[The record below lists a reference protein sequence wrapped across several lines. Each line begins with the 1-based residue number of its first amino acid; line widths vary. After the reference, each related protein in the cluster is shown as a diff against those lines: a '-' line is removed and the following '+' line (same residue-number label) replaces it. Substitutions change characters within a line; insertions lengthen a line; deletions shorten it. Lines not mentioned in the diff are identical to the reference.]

1 MKPLKP
7 TEFASIFDRHESY
20 WDERR
25 AEMRRMRH
33 AYLMRFWKREGDF
46 DRELLVE
53 TSRAY
58 ELVESY
64 VASLF
69 VRDPSVVV
77 KPDIHG
83 HGKPKVSEAVVNR
96 WLRQWRDAIEDGLRL
111 SLIYPFAALKLS
123 VSHRTSLLDRVE
135 VAALA
140 PWDVIVDD
148 TVSTWSAQ
156 RWTGHRYLIPLE
168 EAKRRYGNR
177 DYSERIYERY
187 IENIDGDT
195 AEIPTTGGNSGFGT
209 QAEDRFVMVVEV
221 FDLLHDKMYVWS
233 PDWKRD
239 KWLYDG
245 VALEIG
251 VEDEQEEKYS
261 KIPYQT
267 TAGTYRVPIIPMYL
281 SREPDCPM
289 RGYSSL
295 RRVYDQLREV
305 NNIRTF
311 QAQGTRRAARML
323 VTARG
328 VLDEEAKSKYAQ
340 GQDGEVIEV
349 ELSKG
354 QTMSEIMQ
362 PIPHNPVP
370 AELER
375 YAQIVD
381 EDFSRGSVMAP
392 FSRGQATQATA
403 TEIQAMAAY
412 TASEI
417 GRMARSRDQCIT
429 ALAACY
435 LTMIGTLLGDDADIV
450 RLEDEVV
457 ALQADDVLGDFDLYA
472 QDSGN
477 TPMSEAARKQ
487 EIERLT
493 PILQAL
499 GVPNEAL
506 LNMLVRTFELP
517 PQLVREAAEA
527 KQEAEAMMAQ
537 QQAMGG
543 PPGAGAEMAPGP
555 GSDTAMTAPELSQA
569 RGGKARIQMALPEGG
584 VV

>member
-1 MKPLKP
+1 
-7 TEFASIFDRHESY
+7 
-20 WDERR
+20 
-25 AEMRRMRH
+25 
-33 AYLMRFWKREGDF
+33 
-46 DRELLVE
+46 
-53 TSRAY
+53 
-58 ELVESY
+58 
-64 VASLF
+64 
-69 VRDPSVVV
+69 
-77 KPDIHG
+77 
-83 HGKPKVSEAVVNR
+83 
-96 WLRQWRDAIEDGLRL
+96 
-111 SLIYPFAALKLS
+111 
-123 VSHRTSLLDRVE
+123 
-135 VAALA
+135 
-140 PWDVIVDD
+140 
-148 TVSTWSAQ
+148 
-156 RWTGHRYLIPLE
+156 
-168 EAKRRYGNR
+168 
-177 DYSERIYERY
+177 
-187 IENIDGDT
+187 
-195 AEIPTTGGNSGFGT
+195 
-209 QAEDRFVMVVEV
+209 
-221 FDLLHDKMYVWS
+221 
-233 PDWKRD
+233 
-239 KWLYDG
+239 
-245 VALEIG
+245 
-251 VEDEQEEKYS
+251 
-261 KIPYQT
+261 
-267 TAGTYRVPIIPMYL
+267 
-281 SREPDCPM
+281 M

-543 PPGAGAEMAPGP
+543 PPGSGAEMAPGP

>member
-1 MKPLKP
+1 MSRSLKP
-7 TEFASIFDRHESY
+7 TEFASIYDRHVSFWE
-20 WDERR
+20 DRR
-25 AEMRRMRH
+25 AEMRRLRH
-33 AYLMRFWKREGDF
+33 AYLMRFWKRTAEF
-46 DRELLVE
+46 DQELLVE

-69 VRDPSVVV
+69 VRDPAVVV
-77 KPDIHG
+77 KADIHG
-83 HGKPKVSEAVVNR
+83 HGKPKVSESVVNR
-96 WLRQWRDAIEDGLRL
+96 WLRRWRDSIEDGLRL

-123 VSHRTSLLDRVE
+123 ISRRTNILDRVE
-135 VAALA
+135 VAAVA
-140 PWDVIVDD
+140 PWDIIVDD
-148 TVSTWSAQ
+148 TVSSWHAQ
-156 RWTGHRYLIPLE
+156 RWTAHRYLIPLD
-168 EAKRRYGNR
+168 EAKERYGNR
-177 DYSERIYERY
+177 KYSERLYERY
-187 IENIDGDT
+187 IENLDGEQ
-195 AEIPTTGGNSGFGT
+195 AEAPVDQANSGFGT
-209 QAEDRFVMVVEV
+209 QAEDRFVMIVEV
-221 FDLLHDKMYVWS
+221 FDLVNNKLYVWS

-245 VALEIG
+245 VELDVG
-251 VEDEQEEKYS
+251 VEDESIERFAD
-261 KIPYQT
+261 IPYKT
-267 TAGTYRVPIIPMYL
+267 TSGEYRVPIVPLYL

-323 VTARG
+323 VTMRG
-328 VLDEEAKSKYAQ
+328 VLDEEAKAKYAQ

-349 ELSKG
+349 DLSQG
-354 QTMSEIMQ
+354 QTINDLMM

-392 FSRGQATQATA
+392 FTRGQATQATA
-403 TEIQAMAAY
+403 TEIQALAAY
-412 TASEI
+412 TASEV
-417 GRMARSRDQCIT
+417 GRMSRSRDEAIT
-429 ALAACY
+429 GLAACY
-435 LTMIGTLLGDDADIV
+435 LTMIGTLMGDDVDVV
-450 RLEDEVV
+450 RLNDEVV
-457 ALQADDVLGDFDLYA
+457 TINAEDMLGDFDLYA
-472 QDSGN
+472 EDSGN

-493 PILQAL
+493 PVLQAL
-499 GVPNEAL
+499 GVPNETL

-517 PQLVREAAEA
+517 PQLVREAADA
-527 KQEAEAMMAQ
+527 QAAMAAQAET
-537 QQAMGG
+537 QAGPPMGG
-543 PPGAGAEMAPGP
+543 EVPPEQ
-555 GSDTAMTAPELSQA
+555 LSQA
-569 RGGKARIQMALPEGG
+569 RGGPARVEMALPPGG